1 MPLTSLIRLENLKQR
16 AERAET
22 SRVAEVLFG
31 RRTPTVKLPQP
42 FEPLNTHLNDPQRAA
57 IAFALACQEV
67 ALLHGPPGTGKTTTV
82 VELILQAVRRGQR
95 VLACA
100 PSNIAVDNIVERL
113 AVYPKT
119 RILRLG
125 HPARLLPSVLSH
137 SLDVLVQQAEGTK
150 LVNDVKK
157 EIKDAT
163 HRLSKAKSGSER
175 RELIG
180 ELKLLRKEVKRRE
193 KDTLKALVKDSQVV
207 LATITGCDDKLLR
220 DDNNFDLVCYLPDYA

>member
-1 MPLTSLIRLENLKQR
+1 MEQLRAR

-22 SRVAEVLFG
+22 GRVTDVLFG
-31 RRTPTVKLPQP
+31 RRTPAVAAVQP
-42 FEPLNTHLNDPQRAA
+42 FEPLNVGLNEPQRNA
-57 IAFALACQEV
+57 IAFALACNDV

-82 VELILQAVRRGQR
+82 VELILQAVRRGMR

-100 PSNIAVDNIVERL
+100 PSNIAVDNMVERL
-113 AVYPKT
+113 AQYPKT

-125 HPARLLPSVLSH
+125 HPARLLPTVLSH

-157 EIKDAT
+157 EMKDAT
-163 HRLSKAKSGSER
+163 HRLSKAKSGAER

-220 DDNNFDLVCYLPDYA
+220 DDNNFDMVRIAQSLSP